1 MKFDVL
7 RSRISSVS
15 IALALLLFA
24 HAASSIA
31 KPNEKAVG
39 SPAAEAS
46 AKPVCIFSEAAQ
58 QKARKLVER
67 TDAFKTVQREAKQAT
82 PVGRVVNLDGID
94 HPVLWKGKCHQTVTV
109 YVDRLNRFERR
120 FTMLVDLGTGK
131 LFLEDINGEYQALR
145 KSAPKQATPAVRP
158 IPTGS

>member
-1 MKFDVL
+1 MRFEIL
-7 RSRISSVS
+7 RSRIFAVNMG
-15 IALALLLFA
+15 LALLTFA

-31 KPNEKAVG
+31 KPNERAAA

-82 PVGRVVNLDGID
+82 PVGRVAYINGLGID
-94 HPVLWKGKCHQTVTV
+94 QPELWKGRCHQPVTV

-131 LFLEDINGEYQALR
+131 LFLEDANGEYQAL
-145 KSAPKQATPAVRP
+145 KKPAPKRATPAARP
-158 IPTGS
+158 TNS

>member
-1 MKFDVL
+1 MKFEIL
-7 RSRISSVS
+7 RSRISSVN
-15 IALALLLFA
+15 IALALLIFA

-31 KPNEKAVG
+31 KPNEKAAA

-58 QKARKLVER
+58 QKARRLVER
-67 TDAFKTVQREAKQAT
+67 TDAFKTVQRQARQAK
-82 PVGRVVNLDGID
+82 PVGRVVYLDRLGID
-94 HPVLWKGKCHQTVTV
+94 QPELWKGKCHQPVTV

-131 LFLEDINGEYQALR
+131 LFLEDANGEYQALK
-145 KSAPKQATPAVRP
+145 KSAPKRATPAIRP
-158 IPTGS
+158 TNS

>member
-7 RSRISSVS
+7 RSRISSVN

-24 HAASSIA
+24 HAAPSIA
-31 KPNEKAVG
+31 KPNEKAAG

-82 PVGRVVNLDGID
+82 PEGRVAYINGLGID
-94 HPVLWKGKCHQTVTV
+94 QPELWKGRCHQPVTV

-120 FTMLVDLGTGK
+120 FTMLVDLGTGR
-131 LFLEDINGEYQALR
+131 LFLEDINGEYQALK
-145 KSAPKQATPAVRP
+145 KSAPARIKPAAH
-158 IPTGS
+158 PTNS